1 MEYKVSQAVCT
12 GRRHR
17 LEDTPCQDRVAVRRT
32 EELAKKLSAPE
43 PEAGAEEVVR
53 VDYIREVSKRLE
65 SALGRRVKLSE
76 GPNSRGRITLEY
88 YDADDREALI
98 AALETIQ
105 KTR

>member
-1 MEYKVSQAVCT
+1 M
-12 GRRHR
+12 
-17 LEDTPCQDRVAVRRT
+17 
-32 EELAKKLSAPE
+32 
-43 PEAGAEEVVR
+43 VR

-98 AALETIQ
+98 ATLEAIQ